1 MRRVDEGAEAGWTGE
16 ARRREG
22 FEVRVFFWALGE
34 AVYNL
39 YVG

>member
-1 MRRVDEGAEAGWTGE
+1 MRGPRRVGRCE